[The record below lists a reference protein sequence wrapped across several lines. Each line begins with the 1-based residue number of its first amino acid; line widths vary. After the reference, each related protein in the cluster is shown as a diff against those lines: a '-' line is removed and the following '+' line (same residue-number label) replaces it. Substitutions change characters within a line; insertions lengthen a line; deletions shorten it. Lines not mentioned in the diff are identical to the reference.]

1 MENIKQ
7 VELEILIAIRN
18 NEAIPADEFYKL
30 FDHRWPEYRKSM
42 GSLYDRGLFIISCQF
57 NMPGANKFE
66 LTRDG
71 KLRVTELLSERSDDI
86 HIKLTEGN
94 HVRNLETS
102 AWWSSLPGIID
113 FASHFSLR
121 FKRQVH

>member
-18 NEAIPADEFYKL
+18 NETIPADEFYKL

-42 GSLYDRGLFIISCQF
+42 GSLYDGGLFIISRQY
-57 NMPGANKFE
+57 NKPGANKFE
-66 LTRDG
+66 LTPDG
-71 KLRVTELLSERSDDI
+71 KLRVTELLSERSEDI
-86 HIKLTEGN
+86 HIKLSEGKK
-94 HVRNLETS
+94 VRSSETS
-102 AWWSSLPGIID
+102 AWRSSLSGIID
-113 FASHFSLR
+113 FVSAFSLR